1 MSAAA
6 AMLDVSAY
14 STVREAMDTVGLRRS
29 FEIYSGGQ
37 VFTFYFTGKAELF
50 ACDPSGFWSKP
61 AAKAADSFV
70 TICDRARQIKAA
82 ARAR

>member
-1 MSAAA
+1 MSSAL
-6 AMLDVSAY
+6 LDISAY
-14 STVREAMDTVGLRRS
+14 STMRDAMHAAGLRRS

-37 VFTFYFTGKAELF
+37 TFTFYFTGKGELF

-70 TICDRARQIKAA
+70 TICDRARAIKAA